1 MLTSPNYREGE
12 EYPENFDGFQRIQV
26 PEGNTIWMQFT
37 DFDLGSDE
45 DFVEVTDK
53 DGTTLG
59 HFDEEESHDDPW
71 VEFESKTNMVEVRF
85 HTDDGFTDDGWE
97 LQWGELRLI
106 DRHNFYSPLLTGI
119 FGDEESRQRRGVLM
133 SPNYPQPYPNN
144 HDSTQ
149 TIKVAEGKMI
159 RIEVTNFNTE
169 REYDFVTLTDDD
181 GTDLTDQL
189 TADGGTVLSG
199 KYEDDSSYAYI
210 RSNIV
215 HVHFHTDGNTQRSGW
230 RLEWDAVVG

>member
-1 MLTSPNYREGE
+1 
-12 EYPENFDGFQRIQV
+12 
-26 PEGNTIWMQFT
+26 MQFT

-71 VEFESKTNMVEVRF
+71 VEFESKTNMVKVRF
-85 HTDDGFTDDGWE
+85 HTDDSWTDDGWE

-106 DRHNFYSPLLTGI
+106 DRHNFYSLFLTGI

-133 SPNYPQPYPNN
+133 SPNYPQLYPNN

-149 TIKVAEGKMI
+149 TIKVAEGRMI
-159 RIEVTNFNTE
+159 YIDFTNFNTE

-181 GTDLTDQL
+181 GTDLTDLTDRYNGENRTTDGRTVFWGKKEDQL
-189 TADGGTVLSG
+189 PF
-199 KYEDDSSYAYI
+199 AYI
-210 RSNIV
+210 PSNIV
-215 HVHFHTDGNTQRSGW
+215 HVHFHTDGDTQRSGW
-230 RLEWDAVVG
+230 RLEWKAVI